1 MLEPIHVAPYPLM
14 ISASSS
20 PLQPPSSQQ
29 RLPPITHV
37 TSSLHQQQRPLSS
50 YNMQQHIKIM
60 PQPPSPL
67 PPPRQVSP
75 LRADIMSS
83 TNSYT
88 QNSVAYTTPTHISSA
103 SQQSR
108 KRSTV
113 RPDSSASSSNTNS
126 HQHRRPGGRTKA
138 ACLPCRKRKSKVR
151 SCSR

>member
-20 PLQPPSSQQ
+20 PLQPSSSQQ
-29 RLPPITHV
+29 RLPSITHV

-50 YNMQQHIKIM
+50 HNMQQHIEIM

-67 PPPRQVSP
+67 PPRRQVLP
-75 LRADIMSS
+75 LCADTMSS
-83 TNSYT
+83 TNSCT
-88 QNSVAYTTPTHISSA
+88 QNSVEYTPPTHILSA

-108 KRSTV
+108 KHSTV
-113 RPDSSASSSNTNS
+113 RSDSSASSLNTNS
-126 HQHRRPGGRTKA
+126 HQHHRPGGRTKA

-151 SCSR
+151 SYNR